1 MYYDMDVTH
10 YKLGETQHRL
20 RTEMRRITKIKTCH
34 TLKTTGLDNAEELT
48 R

>member
-1 MYYDMDVTH
+1 MNTAF
-10 YKLGETQHRL
+10 
-20 RTEMRRITKIKTCH
+20 RTVKMVYFKSSNAKFYTLKHIKTHCH